1 MPLKMMN
8 IEQNL
13 KEKIVTAASKLGV
26 VLTSNDVIIEKSKAV
41 EHGDYA
47 TNVALK
53 NANKVG
59 KNPRQFAAELIE
71 AIDKEGISKIEIAG
85 PGFINFFMNN
95 DAMNAVV
102 KKIISE
108 GDKYGRGEKKNFKI
122 NVEFVSAN
130 PTGDLHLGH
139 ARCAAVGDSICRI
152 YEFAGYDVTREFYVN
167 NAGNQIATLGK
178 SLDIRLRQL
187 KGEKVEMPEDSY
199 HANDIIEIAKQF
211 DEDFAGKY
219 DTSSGDYLKMIT
231 EYGMKKELEKI
242 EKDLALFRTKFD
254 LYSFETDVRKDNY
267 VQKVLES
274 KFAQYSYQQEGAT
287 FLRTTDFLDDK
298 DRAVVK
304 SDGSYTYFMPDICYH
319 LIKLSR
325 GYDLLVD
332 ILGADHYGYINRMK
346 SALMMQ
352 GYSKDTLEVELVQ
365 IVRLIK
371 DGKEVKMSKR
381 TGAGISLRELCEE
394 VGVDAARY
402 FFVSRAASSHLDF
415 DLNLA
420 LEQSSSN
427 PVYYAQ
433 YAHARLS
440 KVLELAKDIEID
452 ENAAKLGQK
461 QEMDLLKTLIE
472 FPKTIENAAK
482 NRGPHMVTTY
492 IQDLA
497 SKIHAFYTE
506 CRVIDREHLDVTA
519 SRLALAK
526 ASRIVMKN
534 ALSVIGVNAPDA
546 M

>member
-1 MPLKMMN
+1 MMN
-8 IEQNL
+8 IELNL
-13 KEKIVTAASKLGV
+13 KQKIVSAASELGV
-26 VLTSNDVIIEKSKAV
+26 SLTCDDVMIEKSKSA

-47 TNVALK
+47 SNVALK
-53 NANKVG
+53 NANKIG
-59 KNPRQFAAELIE
+59 MNPRQFAEKIISI
-71 AIDKEGISKIEIAG
+71 IDQEGISKIEIAG
-85 PGFINFFMNN
+85 PGFINFFMQN
-95 DAMNAVV
+95 DMINAVV

-108 GDKYGRGEKKNFKI
+108 GDNYGRGERKNFKI

-152 YEFAGYDVTREFYVN
+152 YDFAGYDVTREFYVN

-187 KGEKVEMPEDSY
+187 KGENIEMPKDSY
-199 HANDIIEIAKQF
+199 QAHDIIDIAEQF
-211 DEDFAGKY
+211 DKENAGKY
-219 DTSSGDYLKMIT
+219 SISDGDYLQNLT
-231 EYGMKKELEKI
+231 LFGMKKELEKI
-242 EKDLALFRTKFD
+242 ERDLALFRTKFD
-254 LYSFETDVRKDNY
+254 IYSFETDVRKDNH

-274 KFAQYSYQQEGAT
+274 KFAKYSYQQNGAT
-287 FLRTTDFLDDK
+287 FLRTTEFLDDK
-298 DRAVVK
+298 DRAVIK

-332 ILGADHYGYINRMK
+332 VLGADHYGYINRMK

-365 IVRLIK
+365 IVRLIR
-371 DGKEVKMSKR
+371 DGEEVKMSKR
-381 TGAGISLRELCEE
+381 TGAGISLRELCED

-472 FPKTIENAAK
+472 FPKTIQNAAK
-482 NRGPHMVTTY
+482 NRGPHMVATY

-534 ALSVIGVNAPDA
+534 ALNVIGVSAPET

>member
-1 MPLKMMN
+1 MMN

-13 KEKIVTAASKLGV
+13 KDKIVAAASKLGV
-26 VLTSNDVIIEKSKAV
+26 VLTSSDVIIEKSKAV

-53 NANKVG
+53 NASKAG
-59 KNPRQFAAELIE
+59 KNPRQFASELIE
-71 AIDKEGISKIEIAG
+71 AIDKDGISKIEIAG

-95 DAMNAVV
+95 DAMNAIV
-102 KKIISE
+102 KKIIDE
-108 GDKYGRGEKKNFKI
+108 GDNYGRGEKKNFKI

-152 YEFAGYDVTREFYVN
+152 YQFAGYDVTREFYVN

-187 KGEKVEMPEDSY
+187 KGEKVELPEDSY
-199 HANDIIEIAKQF
+199 HAQDIIDIAKQF
-211 DEDFAGKY
+211 DQDFAGKY
-219 DTSSGDYLKMIT
+219 DTSAGDYLKTLT

-242 EKDLALFRTKFD
+242 ENDLALFRTKFD
-254 LYSFETDVRKDNY
+254 IYSFETDVRKDNH

-274 KFAQYSYQQEGAT
+274 KFAQYSYQQDGAT

-332 ILGADHYGYINRMK
+332 VLGADHYGYINRMK

-352 GYSKDTLEVELVQ
+352 GYSKETLEVELVQ

-440 KVLELAKDIEID
+440 KVLELAKDLEID

-482 NRGPHMVTTY
+482 NRGPHIITTY

-534 ALSVIGVNAPDA
+534 ALNVIGVSAPDA

>member
-1 MPLKMMN
+1 MMN

-13 KEKIVTAASKLGV
+13 KDKIVAAASKLGV
-26 VLTSNDVIIEKSKAV
+26 VLTFNDVIIEKSKAA

-59 KNPRQFAAELIE
+59 KNPHQFASELIE
-71 AIDKEGISKIEIAG
+71 AIDKDGISKIEIAG

-95 DAMNAVV
+95 DAMNAIV
-102 KKIISE
+102 KKIIAE
-108 GDKYGRGEKKNFKI
+108 GDNYGRGEKKNFKI

-187 KGEKVEMPEDSY
+187 KGEKVELPEDSY
-199 HANDIIEIAKQF
+199 HAQDIVDIAKQF
-211 DEDFAGKY
+211 DQDFAGKY
-219 DTSSGDYLKMIT
+219 DTFAGDYLKTLT

-254 LYSFETDVRKDNY
+254 IYSFETDVRKDNH

-274 KFAQYSYQQEGAT
+274 KFAQYSYQQDGAT

-332 ILGADHYGYINRMK
+332 VLGADHYGYINRMK

-352 GYSKDTLEVELVQ
+352 GYSKETLEVELVQ

-440 KVLELAKDIEID
+440 KVLELAKDLEIN

-482 NRGPHMVTTY
+482 NRGPHIITTY

-534 ALSVIGVNAPDA
+534 ALNVIGVSAPDA

>member
-1 MPLKMMN
+1 MS
-8 IEQNL
+8 IELNL
-13 KEKIVTAASKLGV
+13 KQKIVDVAKKFGLVLSVDEV
-26 VLTSNDVIIEKSKAV
+26 VIEKSRSE

-53 NANKVG
+53 NANKLG
-59 KNPRQFAAELIE
+59 LNPRQFAEKLIAE
-71 AIDKEGISKIEIAG
+71 IDQDGISKIEIAG
-85 PGFINFFMNN
+85 PGFINFFMKKDEINK
-95 DAMNAVV
+95 VV
-102 KKIISE
+102 SKIIHE
-108 GDKYGRGEKKNFKI
+108 NENYGRGEKKNFKI

-152 YEFAGYDVTREFYVN
+152 YDFAGYDVTREFYVN

-187 KGEKVEMPEDSY
+187 KGENVEMPEDSY
-199 HANDIIEIAKQF
+199 HANDIIDIAKKF
-211 DEDFAGKY
+211 DREVSYSFNDA
-219 DTSSGDYLKMIT
+219 DYLTKLT
-231 EYGMKKELEKI
+231 QFGMKEELKKI
-242 EKDLALFRTKFD
+242 EKDLGLFRTKFD
-254 LYSFETDVRKDNY
+254 LYSFETDVRKDNH
-267 VQKVLES
+267 VQKVLEE
-274 KFAQYSYQQEGAT
+274 KFNKYSYVLDGAT

-304 SDGSYTYFMPDICYH
+304 SDGSYTYFMPDIAYH

-332 ILGADHYGYINRMK
+332 VLGADHYGYINRMK

-352 GYSKDTLEVELVQ
+352 GYSKDILEVELVQ

-371 DGKEVKMSKR
+371 DGEEVKMSKR
-381 TGAGISLRELCEE
+381 TGAGISLRELCED

-420 LEQSSSN
+420 LERSSSN

-440 KVLELAKDIEID
+440 KVLEMAKDIEID
-452 ENAAKLGQK
+452 ENAANLGQK
-461 QEMDLLKTLIE
+461 EEMNLLKNLIE
-472 FPKTIENAAK
+472 FPKIIENAAK
-482 NRGPHMVTTY
+482 NRAPHMVCNY

-506 CRVIDREHLDVTA
+506 CRLIDREHLDVTK

-526 ASRIVMKN
+526 ASKIVMKN
-534 ALSVIGVNAPDA
+534 ALSVIGVCAPET

>member
-1 MPLKMMN
+1 MMN

-13 KEKIVTAASKLGV
+13 KQKIVSALGSLGV
-26 VLTSNDVIIEKSKAV
+26 CLNLEEVIIEKSKSL

-59 KNPRQFAAELIE
+59 MNPRQFAEKVIE

-85 PGFINFFMNN
+85 PGFINFFMKS
-95 DAMNAVV
+95 DAINAVV

-108 GDKYGRGEKKNFKI
+108 GDNYGRGEKKNFKI

-152 YEFAGYDVTREFYVN
+152 YDFAGYDVTREFYVN

-178 SLDIRLRQL
+178 SLDIRLRQS

-199 HANDIIEIAKQF
+199 HAHDIIDIAKQF
-211 DEDFAGKY
+211 DQDFAGKY
-219 DTSSGDYLKMIT
+219 DFSDTDYLQKLT
-231 EYGMKKELEKI
+231 QYGMKKELEKI

-254 LYSFETDVRKDNY
+254 IYSFETDVRKDNH

-274 KFAQYSYQQEGAT
+274 KFAKYSYTQEGAT

-332 ILGADHYGYINRMK
+332 VLGADHYGYINRMK

-394 VGVDAARY
+394 VGVDATRY

-420 LEQSSSN
+420 LEQNSSN

-440 KVLELAKDIEID
+440 KVLELAKDIKID
-452 ENAAKLGQK
+452 ENAANLGQK
-461 QEMDLLKTLIE
+461 QEMDLLKTLID

-482 NRGPHMVTTY
+482 NRAPHLVTTY
-492 IQDLA
+492 IQNLA
-497 SKIHAFYTE
+497 SQIHAFYTE
-506 CRVIDREHLDVTA
+506 CRVINREHLDVTA

-534 ALSVIGVNAPDA
+534 ALNVIGVNAPDA

>member
-1 MPLKMMN
+1 MN

-13 KEKIVTAASKLGV
+13 KQKIVSAASSLGV
-26 VLTSNDVIIEKSKAV
+26 VLTVEDVIIEKSKAV

-47 TNVALK
+47 SNVALK

-59 KNPRQFAAELIE
+59 MNPREFALKLIE
-71 AIDKEGISKIEIAG
+71 AIDKEGIDKIEIAG
-85 PGFINFFMNN
+85 PGFINFFLKH

-102 KKIISE
+102 KKIIDE
-108 GDKYGRGEKKNFKI
+108 GDNYGRGEKKNFKI

-199 HANDIIEIAKQF
+199 HAQDIIDIARQF
-211 DEDFAGKY
+211 DEDFKGKY
-219 DTSSGDYLKMIT
+219 DTSAGDYLKKLT

-254 LYSFETDVRKDNY
+254 IYSFETDVRKDNH

-274 KFAQYSYQQEGAT
+274 KFAKYSYQQEGAT

-332 ILGADHYGYINRMK
+332 VLGADHYGYINRMK

-352 GYSKDTLEVELVQ
+352 GYSKETLEVELVQ

-381 TGAGISLRELCEE
+381 TGAGISLRELCED

-440 KVLELAKDIEID
+440 KVLELAKDIKID

-461 QEMDLLKTLIE
+461 QEMDLLKTLID

-482 NRGPHMVTTY
+482 NRGPHMVATY

-506 CRVIDREHLDVTA
+506 CRVIDRDHLDVTA

-526 ASRIVMKN
+526 ASRIVLKN
-534 ALSVIGVNAPDA
+534 ALSVIGVSAPDA

>member
-1 MPLKMMN
+1 MMN

-13 KEKIVTAASKLGV
+13 KDKIVAAASKLGV
-26 VLTSNDVIIEKSKAV
+26 VLTSIDVIIEKSKAA

-47 TNVALK
+47 SNVALK
-53 NANKVG
+53 NAGKAG
-59 KNPRQFAAELIE
+59 KNPRQFASELIE
-71 AIDKEGISKIEIAG
+71 AIDKDGISKIEIAG

-95 DAMNAVV
+95 DAMNAIV
-102 KKIISE
+102 KKIIDE
-108 GDKYGRGEKKNFKI
+108 GDNYGRGEKKNFKI

-187 KGEKVEMPEDSY
+187 KGEKVELPEDSY
-199 HANDIIEIAKQF
+199 HAQDIIDIAKQF
-211 DEDFAGKY
+211 DQDFAGKY
-219 DTSSGDYLKMIT
+219 DTSAGDYLKTLT

-254 LYSFETDVRKDNY
+254 IYSFETDVRKDNH

-274 KFAQYSYQQEGAT
+274 KFARYSYQQDGAT

-332 ILGADHYGYINRMK
+332 VLGADHYGYINRMK

-352 GYSKDTLEVELVQ
+352 GYSKETLEVELVQ

-440 KVLELAKDIEID
+440 KVLELAKDLEID
-452 ENAAKLGQK
+452 ENASKLGQK

-482 NRGPHMVTTY
+482 NRGPHIITTY

-534 ALSVIGVNAPDA
+534 ALNVIGVSAPDA